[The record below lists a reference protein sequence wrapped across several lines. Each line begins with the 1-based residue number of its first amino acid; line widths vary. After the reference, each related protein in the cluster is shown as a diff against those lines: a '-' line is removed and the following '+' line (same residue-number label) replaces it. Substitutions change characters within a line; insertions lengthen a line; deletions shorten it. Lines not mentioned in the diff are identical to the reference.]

1 MQFNMAYWE
10 KNMGRRND
18 TDVIINNKRYRLSG
32 FENEEYLQRIAAFLN
47 GKISELKQQE
57 LYKSLDSDMKNI
69 FLEINL
75 ADEYF
80 KIKNKY
86 EESEADSESKSN
98 EIYSLKHEVMS
109 LQSKLEIA
117 EKEIEKQKALNIEEQ
132 KKNVKLETELSSERK
147 NKRSRTSKNS
157 DDSFEDEN

>member
-1 MQFNMAYWE
+1 MSIKTVYWE
-10 KNMGRRND
+10 RGMGRRID
-18 TDVIINNKRYRLSG
+18 TEVIINNKRYKLTG
-32 FENEEYLQRIAAFLN
+32 FENEEYLQRIAGFLN
-47 GKISELKQQE
+47 SKISEMKQ
-57 LYKSLDSDMKNI
+57 LDIYKGLDSDMKNI

-80 KIKNKY
+80 KMKNKY

-98 EIYSLKHEVMS
+98 EIYSMKHEIMS

-147 NKRSRTSKNS
+147 IRKPRVVQKTE
-157 DDSFEDEN
+157 DDE

>member
-1 MQFNMAYWE
+1 MQLNLAYWE

-18 TDVIINNKRYRLSG
+18 TEVIINNKRYRLSG
-32 FENEEYLQRIAAFLN
+32 FENEEYLQRIAGFLN
-47 GKISELKQQE
+47 NKISEMKQQE
-57 LYKSLDSDMKNI
+57 LFKSLDSDMKNI

-98 EIYSLKHEVMS
+98 EIYSLKHEIMS

-117 EKEIEKQKALNIEEQ
+117 EKEIERQKQLNVEEQ
-132 KKNVKLETELSSERK
+132 KKNVKLETELTAEKK
-147 NKRSRTSKNS
+147 NRRIRVVS
-157 DDSFEDEN
+157 DDDNE

>member
-1 MQFNMAYWE
+1 
-10 KNMGRRND
+10 MGRRND
-18 TDVIINNKRYRLSG
+18 TEVIINNKRYRLSG
-32 FENEEYLQRIAAFLN
+32 FENEEYLQRIAGFLN
-47 GKISELKQQE
+47 NKISEMKQQE

-117 EKEIEKQKALNIEEQ
+117 EKEIEKQKALNVEEQ

-147 NKRSRTSKNS
+147 NRRGGRVSK
-157 DDSFEDEN
+157 DGTADEEA

>member
-157 DDSFEDEN
+157 DESFEDEN

>member
-147 NKRSRTSKNS
+147 NKRSRTTKNS

>member
-1 MQFNMAYWE
+1 MQLNLAYWE

-18 TDVIINNKRYRLSG
+18 TEVIINNKRYRLSG
-32 FENEEYLQRIAAFLN
+32 FENEEYLQRIAGFLN
-47 GKISELKQQE
+47 NKISEMKQQE
-57 LYKSLDSDMKNI
+57 LFKSLDSDMKNI

-98 EIYSLKHEVMS
+98 EIYSLKHEIMS

-117 EKEIEKQKALNIEEQ
+117 EKEIERQKQLNVEEQ
-132 KKNVKLETELSSERK
+132 KKNVKLETELSAEKK
-147 NKRSRTSKNS
+147 NRRIRVVA
-157 DDSFEDEN
+157 DDNE